1 MKKLLVAIYLIICVN
16 PVFAS
21 DFTVLPKAD
30 AASMFS
36 MSLEAW
42 KENVIGLKSIGKA
55 DYDTNGTDEYTLMY
69 DTEIYG
75 TEMYDTGLA
84 RVVTTPSYSK
94 TNISKP
100 WKLSVAII
108 HNPEASAFFNLR
120 NKDGLKGY
128 IASIYEEML
137 PEYTVFTKVISSST
151 KVIHEYQIFEYGY
164 DETVDEYAA
173 IQKGC
178 FMECIEEY

>member
-1 MKKLLVAIYLIICVN
+1 MKKILVAIYLIICVN
-16 PVFAS
+16 PAFAA
-21 DFTVLPKAD
+21 DYTVLSKDD

-42 KENVIGLKSIGKA
+42 KENVIGLKSIGRA

-69 DTEIYG
+69 DTEF
-75 TEMYDTGLA
+75 A

-108 HNPEASAFFNLR
+108 YNPEASAFFNLR

-173 IQKGC
+173 TQKGC

>member
-1 MKKLLVAIYLIICVN
+1 MKKLLATIYLIICTN
-16 PVFAS
+16 PAFAA
-21 DFTVLPKAD
+21 DYTVLSKDD

-42 KENVIGLKSIGKA
+42 KENVIGLKSIGWA

-69 DTEIYG
+69 DTEF
-75 TEMYDTGLA
+75 A

-100 WKLSVAII
+100 WKLSVALIY
-108 HNPEASAFFNLR
+108 NPQASAFFNLPT
-120 NKDGLKGY
+120 KDGLKSY

-137 PEYTVFTKVISSST
+137 PEYTVYIKVLRSTK

-164 DETVDEYAA
+164 DETADEYAA
-173 IQKGC
+173 KQKGC

>member
-1 MKKLLVAIYLIICVN
+1 MKKLLVAIYLIICIN

-21 DFTVLPKAD
+21 DYTVLSKDD
-30 AASMFS
+30 AAPMFS

-42 KENVIGLKSIGKA
+42 KENVIGLKSIGRA

-69 DTEIYG
+69 DTG
-75 TEMYDTGLA
+75 FA

-173 IQKGC
+173 TQKGC

>member
-1 MKKLLVAIYLIICVN
+1 
-16 PVFAS
+16 
-21 DFTVLPKAD
+21 
-30 AASMFS
+30 
-36 MSLEAW
+36 
-42 KENVIGLKSIGKA
+42 
-55 DYDTNGTDEYTLMY
+55 
-69 DTEIYG
+69 
-75 TEMYDTGLA
+75 MYDTGLA

-173 IQKGC
+173 TQKGC